1 MRVVVCIAHAG
12 VSGLI
17 CALVFLGWALAL
29 LPNRAAVAFV
39 PLQKFLANRLGA
51 R

>member
-1 MRVVVCIAHAG
+1 MTGLIRLAHG
-12 VSGLI
+12 VVSGFI
-17 CALVFLGWALAL
+17 CALLFLGWALAL

-39 PLQKFLANRLGA
+39 PLQKFLANRMGA